1 MGIPSLRLRGD
12 YLAIVTLGFA
22 EIIRIII
29 LNIDRVGG
37 ATGFRGAVPPWEG
50 RPIIPL
56 YANFIWIGG
65 FAVITIV
72 VVYNIVH
79 SDIGRALISIR
90 EDELAAEAMGIN
102 TTRYKVLAFVIS
114 SAFAGHCRRA
124 VRTLPPVSAH
134 ERFPVHPLD
143 RDHHHDRA
151 RRNGIDHRR
160 GARRDCDHDSA
171 RVAAPAARRSHH
183 YRLVIYSALLVVI
196 MLTRPQ
202 GVMGAREFGIPWL
215 KRAQQRR
222 PEGDKP
228 AGEKGVPIAQQTS
241 SPAMDRATR
250 SENTGKRTWRKRS
263 TKTNGEHPLR
273 TSKCTIRFGG
283 LVAVNELD
291 MNVREGEIYGL
302 IGPNGAGKTTIFN
315 LLTGVYEPTPASFTS
330 RARRIDGLKPYEIS
344 RRGVSR
350 TFQNIRLFPSMSV
363 LENVMT
369 ACHRHAKQNLLDAV
383 LRLPR
388 FERDEREHREF
399 AMELLEIFDLARF
412 KDEGGTSL
420 PYGSQRRLEIVRAL
434 ATRPKLLLLDEPA
447 AGMNPSEQEDLM
459 KLIKQIRDRFGLTI
473 LLVEHNMK
481 VVMGVCER
489 IQVVDY
495 GKSIASAFPRRS
507 RTIRK

>member
-1 MGIPSLRLRGD
+1 M
-12 YLAIVTLGFA
+12 
-22 EIIRIII
+22 
-29 LNIDRVGG
+29 
-37 ATGFRGAVPPWEG
+37 
-50 RPIIPL
+50 
-56 YANFIWIGG
+56 
-65 FAVITIV
+65 
-72 VVYNIVH
+72 
-79 SDIGRALISIR
+79 
-90 EDELAAEAMGIN
+90 AEAK
-102 TTRYKVLAFVIS
+102 TTS
-114 SAFAGHCRRA
+114 
-124 VRTLPPVSAH
+124 
-134 ERFPVHPLD
+134 
-143 RDHHHDRA
+143 
-151 RRNGIDHRR
+151 NGD
-160 GARRDCDHDSA
+160 
-171 RVAAPAARRSHH
+171 
-183 YRLVIYSALLVVI
+183 
-196 MLTRPQ
+196 
-202 GVMGAREFGIPWL
+202 
-215 KRAQQRR
+215 
-222 PEGDKP
+222 
-228 AGEKGVPIAQQTS
+228 
-241 SPAMDRATR
+241 
-250 SENTGKRTWRKRS
+250 
-263 TKTNGEHPLR
+263 HPLR
-273 TSKCTIRFGG
+273 TNKCTIRFGG

-315 LLTGVYEPTPASFTS
+315 LLTGVYTPTSGELYFQGE
-330 RARRIDGLKPYEIS
+330 RIDGLKPYEIS

-399 AMELLEIFDLARF
+399 AMELLDIFGLARF

-459 KLIKQIRDRFGLTI
+459 NLIKQIRDRFGLTI

-495 GKSIASAFPRRS
+495 GKSIALGLPEEIKNDPKVIEAYLGD
-507 RTIRK
+507 